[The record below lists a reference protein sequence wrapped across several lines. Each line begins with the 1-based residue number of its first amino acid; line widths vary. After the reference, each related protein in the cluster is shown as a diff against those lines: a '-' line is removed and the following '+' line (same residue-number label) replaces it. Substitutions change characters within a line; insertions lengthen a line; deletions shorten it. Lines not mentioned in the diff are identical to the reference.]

1 MRISLPLASLLA
13 DLLTLLTLFLV
24 RAEKIL
30 NLWRRTTK
38 IASPFLAN

>member
-13 DLLTLLTLFLV
+13 DLLTLVLV

-30 NLWRRTTK
+30 NLCRRTTK